1 MDIVSAGDNMQ
12 GYVYNTGADK
22 MYGFLFTNTEMKEL
36 YEEARKVLK
45 GEPGGLEKLFANY
58 LVYMVDYAIHK
69 EEDKD
74 VDKLCRDIHDQYYE

>member
-1 MDIVSAGDNMQ
+1 
-12 GYVYNTGADK
+12 
-22 MYGFLFTNTEMKEL
+22 MKTIREL

-58 LVYMVDYAIHK
+58 LVYMVDYAFHK

-74 VDKLCRDIHDQYYE
+74 VNELCRDLHD